1 MAKMVAL
8 PDGSTGSFPD
18 DLPDSDIVDVISRQ
32 FPGNRSS
39 DIPAVRQK
47 ESRGN
52 VNAYNTASQAE
63 GDMQVRPATNAAPG
77 FGVRPAADDSPA
89 ERSRVGEDYISAL
102 QGKYGRAGGL
112 MAYNWGPGKFEK
124 WQAAGADP
132 AKVPLETQ
140 DYVHSITGKTI
151 SEHFAQAGNAPSS
164 ASGPYRGPSATG
176 YKDNDPDAPPFAI
189 EVRGVGSSEATPQAE
204 QTAPPSGGQP
214 AYDGADAQTLHDLTP
229 PKEKPDLR
237 ETIKSLLQPPEMP
250 DFTALGQD
258 AGAGIVRGAAHL
270 GNLVAAPVELG
281 IDAYQGKP
289 MGTTR
294 EAAGKQIDTDTAGI
308 ARDPSSFAFNAA
320 SMAPEMMVT
329 GGPIA
334 GAGKLIASKLPLA
347 LGRLSPFLGDV
358 AANAGYASGRAALT
372 GEDPAQAAMY
382 GAGGAAGA
390 RVLTRT
396 LGGVGKPWM
405 SQEAR
410 HLLDAGVTPT
420 PGNLFSGVPGAVA
433 RTAEDVASGVG
444 GVGNVI
450 DYSRNSAQRQY
461 VRAETRAAMEPI
473 ASTADKL
480 PRAKAAIK
488 AAYERAKAATW
499 LDPTKAQAAAQ
510 QAYADSANIPLL
522 TSRQR
527 ALFGRTLFQKVQSIS
542 QGGRISGETAKALDA
557 ELGDY
562 ANRYRTS
569 AVVGERPLGE
579 AFARAQ
585 KALRDVLEGDAAA
598 MRSADT
604 AYSRFIPLKK
614 AGANAT
620 PQQIGKRQG
629 DRQTPLN
636 EAAQEALPAGSGRI
650 GHSLQGVGVIGALL
664 TGHGVHG
671 AALTALTAALYSRP
685 AVSFIVN
692 GMGGLLPKATRDYIA
707 TLPPARA
714 IQYLDE
720 LSVRYPHLVPQM
732 QQAVAQLGRQV
743 AQQQQPEEATQ

>member
-52 VNAYNTASQAE
+52 VNAYNPTSQAE

-77 FGVRPAADDSPA
+77 YGVRPAADDSPA
-89 ERSRVGEDYISAL
+89 ERSRVGEDYLSAL

-151 SEHFAQAGNAPSS
+151 SEHFAPQ
-164 ASGPYRGPSATG
+164 SGPYTGPSATG
-176 YKDNDPDAPPFAI
+176 YKDDDADAPPFQV
-189 EVRGVGSSEATPQAE
+189 EVRGVGSSGATPQAE

-214 AYDGADAQTLHDLTP
+214 GVPQTAPDEGADAQTLHDLTP

-258 AGAGIVRGAAHL
+258 AGAGLVRGAAHL

-308 ARDPSSFAFNAA
+308 ARDPASFAFNAA

-396 LGGVGKPWM
+396 LGGPAKPFL
-405 SQEAR
+405 SGSAR
-410 HLLDAGVTPT
+410 DLLDAGVTPT
-420 PGNLFSGVPGAVA
+420 PGNLMDGFPGTVA
-433 RTAEDVASGVG
+433 RTAEDMASGLG
-444 GVGNVI
+444 GVGHII
-450 DYSRNSAQRQY
+450 DYSRNSARRQY
-461 VRAETRAAMEPI
+461 ARAEARASVEPV
-473 ASTADKL
+473 ASTASSL
-480 PRAKAAIK
+480 PKTKAAIK
-488 AAYERAKAATW
+488 AAYERGKADTW
-499 LDPTKAQAAAQ
+499 LDPDRAQAATR
-510 QAYADSANIPLL
+510 QAVESAADVPLL
-522 TSRQR
+522 TARQHR
-527 ALFGRTLFQKVQSIS
+527 QFAQYMFGKLATLP
-542 QGGRISGETAKALDA
+542 QGGRISGEVAKAWDA
-557 ELGDY
+557 ELGHFANQY
-562 ANRYRTS
+562 AKS
-569 AVVGERPLGE
+569 ANVSERPLGV

-585 KALRDVLEGDAAA
+585 KALRGVLEGDAAA
-598 MRSADT
+598 MRAADT
-604 AYSRFIPLKK
+604 AYSRNLPLQR
-614 AGANAT
+614 AGPGAS
-620 PQQIGKRQG
+620 PEQIGAKQG
-629 DRQTPLN
+629 ARQTPLN
-636 EAAQEALPAGSGRI
+636 VAAQEALPEGSGRI
-650 GHSLQGVGVIGALL
+650 GHGVQLL
-664 TGHGVHG
+664 TTIHMLHPLGKLATGV
-671 AALTALTAALYSRP
+671 TALLYSR
-685 AVSFIVN
+685 AGVQFLVN
-692 GMGGLLPKATRDYIA
+692 GPASALASMLPQATKKYIA
-707 TLPPARA
+707 TLSPAQA
-714 IQYLDE
+714 IAYLDE
-720 LSVRYPHLVPQM
+720 LAMKYPHLVPGF